1 MSSVEAPDK
10 RDAILK
16 TALALFTERG
26 FYGTPTAMISRE
38 AGVATG
44 TLFFYFKTKEELIDT
59 LYRQIKSLAAA
70 ALREGVD
77 REPTVKEK
85 IRKVGKN
92 ALAWAIIHPDEF
104 RFMEQFAH
112 SPFVSTTAHEEGMSH
127 FLFLEELVRDG
138 VREGTLRECDTWLLC
153 SVLASSLSGLTA
165 RIMESPDPGE
175 REILARQGLLFIW
188 NGIAAHPDGAS
199 GERTHINDDKEKEQM
214 TMEQEGSGGNR

>member
-1 MSSVEAPDK
+1 MSSAEATDK

-59 LYRQIKSLAAA
+59 LYRQIKSQAAA

-77 REPTVKEK
+77 REPDVQTK
-85 IRKVGKN
+85 IRKVGEN
-92 ALAWAIIHPDEF
+92 ALAWATTHPDEF

-127 FLFLEELVRDG
+127 FLFLEKLVRDG
-138 VREGTLRECDTWLLC
+138 VREGALRECDTGLLC

-165 RIMESPDPGE
+165 RIMGSPDPGE
-175 REILARQGLLFIW
+175 RAILARQGLSCIW
-188 NGIAAHPDGAS
+188 NGIAAHPDGES
-199 GERTHINDDKEKEQM
+199 CEETHKITTTKKR
-214 TMEQEGSGGNR
+214 SR

>member
-1 MSSVEAPDK
+1 MSSVEATDK

-16 TALALFTERG
+16 TALALFTGRG

-77 REPTVKEK
+77 REPTVKAK

-92 ALAWAIIHPDEF
+92 ALAWAITHPDEF

-127 FLFLEELVRDG
+127 FLFLEQLVRDG

-188 NGIAAHPDGAS
+188 NGIAAHPDGES
-199 GERTHINDDKEKEQM
+199 CEGTHTQTTTKKR
-214 TMEQEGSGGNR
+214 SR